1 MMAVCIDTNQTVNYS
16 RRISF
21 NMKKFLGSVFFFLLF
36 SVNAQAKVI
45 NFDECWSPDDFKS
58 FKHQK
63 ATSIIE
69 NQMYEIDLKKMNVIR
84 TTIWTDDFVKKKKD
98 MQNKNIKINANKIAQ
113 DLVKIKANTKD
124 FVTTEP
130 LKLYSADN
138 TFEGTQEFV
147 FHLKTGKVEIS
158 LNTSFSYTDTDQCDE
173 Y

>member
-1 MMAVCIDTNQTVNYS
+1 
-16 RRISF
+16 
-21 NMKKFLGSVFFFLLF
+21 
-36 SVNAQAKVI
+36 
-45 NFDECWSPDDFKS
+45 
-58 FKHQK
+58 
-63 ATSIIE
+63 
-69 NQMYEIDLKKMNVIR
+69 
-84 TTIWTDDFVKKKKD
+84 